1 MKAPQDVVIRPLVT
15 EKSTRLMEGGKYSFI
30 VSKDANKI
38 EIKKAVEQLFDVKV
52 KDVNTMHVKGKPRR
66 VGIHRGYRP
75 NWKKAIVTLQEGSKG
90 IEIFE

>member
-1 MKAPQDVVIRPLVT
+1 MKAPQDVVIRPLIT

-75 NWKKAIVTLQEGSKG
+75 SWKKAIVTLQEGSKG

>member
-90 IEIFE
+90 IELFE

>member
-15 EKSTRLMEGGKYSFI
+15 EKSTRLMEEGKYSF
-30 VSKDANKI
+30 VVHKEANKI
-38 EIKKAVEQLFDVKV
+38 DIKKAVEQLFDVKV
-52 KDVNTMHVKGKPRR
+52 QAVNTMRIKGKPRR